1 MVFLFIGFFSM
12 GYFASNLQKESQLA
26 SVGSLIQSLN
36 KTDIQPGLNQDSPW
50 EKVNSPNGVF
60 LNIGSED
67 LNNILGF
74 CNRLESYIYN
84 DDKEQVDIKRLFTY
98 QGFDG
103 KLYCVNSNGTAS
115 DTLCGNGT
123 VNGCQQAGCC
133 GGCPGGIFPSG
144 VTDIFDLSEIIWVPN
159 VVERFLE
166 PIKEKE

>member
-84 DDKEQVDIKRLFTY
+84 DDKEQVDRKRLFTY
-98 QGFDG
+98 QG
-103 KLYCVNSNGTAS
+103 LMENYIV
-115 DTLCGNGT
+115 
-123 VNGCQQAGCC
+123 
-133 GGCPGGIFPSG
+133 
-144 VTDIFDLSEIIWVPN
+144 
-159 VVERFLE
+159 
-166 PIKEKE
+166 